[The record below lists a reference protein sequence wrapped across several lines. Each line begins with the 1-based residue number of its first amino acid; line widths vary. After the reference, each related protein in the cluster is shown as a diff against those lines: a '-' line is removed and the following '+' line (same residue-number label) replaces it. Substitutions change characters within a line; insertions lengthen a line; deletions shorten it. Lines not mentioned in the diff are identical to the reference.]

1 MTTALFVRRFL
12 ADYARNRVNLLVL
25 LLVPLVFVVVAAGSL
40 ADAAQLLGGAG
51 GGPAVET
58 TTAGWAAGF
67 LAGVAMYF
75 QVSAARDT
83 DRRLVIAGLPATRL
97 VAARL
102 LTGLALAV
110 LASAVALVALALRT
124 GIDAPARVAAGT
136 LMFAVIYLAIG
147 AVGGAMVRNPVNGT
161 VLILFIWIVDV
172 FFGPTL
178 SAGDQAATRV
188 LPTHFVSLWMTDL
201 PSGHGG
207 RLGDLGWALSWTIL
221 AVVAAFA
228 VVAGTTRVGKRR
240 RWRNVPGSVGDQLG
254 TAIAMGLRDW
264 RRNPVLWVLLV
275 VVPAVFIWLSDAIT
289 PHGLTPVV
297 LAENGRRAVQV
308 LDPAHIHAGTMAP
321 IAVASLAT
329 LTGLFVVL
337 DARTGD
343 RRLAL
348 AGLRPGVLLAARLT
362 VITLAVLLATAV
374 SLAVTATVFDAH
386 QWGLYA
392 AAAALLA
399 LTYGLL
405 GVFLGPVFGRVAGVF
420 IAFLIPFLDIG
431 IGQSPMLRGEPADW
445 ATYLPGYGGT
455 RLFIDGALTASFDET
470 RALLIALGWLAA
482 LATAATLLF
491 RHTATGRWWSSSSD
505 RSPRSG
511 ANHPASGT
519 VAVAPPLATQV
530 GSDDP
535 AHSGSQ
541 VAQWNQDGPAHPG
554 HARRRSR

>member
-1 MTTALFVRRFL
+1 MTTVMFVRRFL
-12 ADYARNRVNLLVL
+12 TDYARNPVNLLVL
-25 LLVPLVFVVVAAGSL
+25 VLVPLVFVVVAAGAL
-40 ADAAQLLGGAG
+40 ADAARLLGGAG

-75 QVSAARDT
+75 QVSTARDA
-83 DRRLVIAGLPATRL
+83 DRRLVIAGLPNTRL

-102 LTGLALAV
+102 LTGLALAALV
-110 LASAVALVALALRT
+110 SAVALVALTLRT

-136 LMFAVIYLAIG
+136 VMFAAIYLAIG
-147 AVGGAMVRNPVNGT
+147 AVVGATVRNPVNGT

-178 SAGDQAATRV
+178 SAADNVATRV
-188 LPTHFVSLWMTDL
+188 LPTHFVSLWMVDQ
-201 PSGHGG
+201 PSRHGG
-207 RLGDLGWALSWTIL
+207 RPGDLGWALSWTI
-221 AVVAAFA
+221 VAALVAFA
-228 VVAGTTRVGKRR
+228 VVTSTTRVARGR
-240 RWRNVPGSVGDQLG
+240 RWHTVPGSVGDQLG
-254 TAIAMGLRDW
+254 TAMAMGLREW

-275 VVPAVFIWLSDAIT
+275 VVPAVFILLSDAIT

-297 LAENGRRAVQV
+297 LAEDGRRAVEL

-343 RRLAL
+343 QRLAL
-348 AGLRPGVLLAARLT
+348 AGLRPGVLLVARLS
-362 VITLAVLLATAV
+362 IIALAALLVTGA

-392 AAAALLA
+392 AATALLA
-399 LTYGLL
+399 MTYGLL
-405 GVFLGPVFGRVAGVF
+405 GVLLGPVFGRVSGVF

-431 IGQSPMLRGEPADW
+431 IGQSPMLRGDPAEW

-470 RALLIALGWLAA
+470 WALLVALGWLAA
-482 LATAATLLF
+482 LGTAATLLF
-491 RHTATGRWWSSSSD
+491 RHTATAR
-505 RSPRSG
+505 
-511 ANHPASGT
+511 GT
-519 VAVAPPLATQV
+519 V
-530 GSDDP
+530 
-535 AHSGSQ
+535 
-541 VAQWNQDGPAHPG
+541 
-554 HARRRSR
+554 RR